1 VTSFIA
7 WRILTHEIGRNLLA
21 IGGIFIAV
29 LMIFLQLGFY
39 FCVPKGGM
47 LIYDHLRF
55 DLLIASSSYIY
66 QGQSYDFPLR
76 RLYQA
81 LALPEVESAAPFYQG
96 DAQWLNEG
104 VRRDVFVMGFKLEDD
119 SFTVRDIER
128 QLEVLQRP
136 DTVLVDTLT
145 LPMYGPLRKGQA
157 VEIGDRTIEIG
168 GQYSLGTGFVGFAA
182 VVASDLNFARIFPN
196 RPLGA
201 VNLGLV
207 RLKQGSDRELVA
219 ARLRALLP
227 ADTQIFTRSE
237 IEAQEV
243 AYWNTR
249 TATGLIFGFGVL
261 VSIVGGGVIL
271 YQTLATQVTRL
282 LPQYM
287 TLKAIGHTDGY
298 LRRIVLAQAMI
309 ITGIAFAPAVAAA
322 LVLYEQVRAMARLP
336 IEMTGGRVVA
346 VLVIAIAMSALSAII
361 ALQRA
366 SRHDPA
372 DLL

>member
-55 DLLIASSSYIY
+55 DLLMASSSYIY

>member
-55 DLLIASSSYIY
+55 DLLMASSSYIY

-96 DAQWLNEG
+96 DAQWLNKG
-104 VRRDVFVMGFKLEDD
+104 VRLDVFVMGFKLEDD

-128 QLEVLQRP
+128 QLVVLQRP

-145 LPMYGPLRKGQA
+145 LPMYGPLHKGQA

-182 VVASDLNFARIFPN
+182 VVASDLNFARIFPG
-196 RPLGA
+196 RPLEA
-201 VNLGLV
+201 INLGLL
-207 RLKQGSDRELVA
+207 RLKQGSDREQVA
-219 ARLRALLP
+219 TRLRSLLP

-237 IEAQEV
+237 IEAREV
-243 AYWNTR
+243 AYWSTR

-261 VSIVGGGVIL
+261 VSIVGGGMIL

-298 LRRIVLAQAMI
+298 LRRIVLAHAMI
-309 ITGIAFAPAVAAA
+309 ITGIAFAPAVVAA
-322 LVLYEQVRAMARLP
+322 LVAYEQVRAMARLP
-336 IEMTGGRVVA
+336 IEMTAGRIVA
-346 VLVIAIAMSALSAII
+346 VLVIVIVMSTVSAIT